1 LSAGC
6 VFLVATESE
15 RRSIAS
21 AALSRIK
28 KGGLLKIA
36 NETKVGILA
45 VVAIAILIL
54 GYSFLKGNDV
64 FSSDQTFYATY
75 ERVDGLTESKPILVN
90 GYQIGRVSDMKLQE
104 DGRIRTEFKVSESYA
119 IPANTVAR
127 LASTDLLGGKAII
140 FELGDSRQY
149 AKDGDELQAGI
160 QKNIMEQVEPI
171 QKKAEDIA
179 LALDSVLSSI
189 NNTINADFQR
199 NFNRSIS
206 SIANSLQNLE
216 GITRQ
221 LDGLVVSERNRI
233 SHIVAN
239 VESIT
244 GNLKDNNERIA
255 KVLVNLDSITDQVAR
270 ANFAE
275 TITSANRAMADF
287 QSITNRINQGE
298 GSIGMLLNDE
308 QLYNNLNQASKNL
321 EELIADM
328 KARPGKY
335 VHFSVFGRRN
345 D

>member
-1 LSAGC
+1 M
-6 VFLVATESE
+6 
-15 RRSIAS
+15 
-21 AALSRIK
+21 
-28 KGGLLKIA
+28 KIA

-64 FSSDQTFYATY
+64 FSSDNTFYATY
-75 ERVDGLTESKPILVN
+75 DRVDGLTESKPVLVN
-90 GYQIGRVSDMKLQE
+90 GYQIGRVSDMTLQP
-104 DGRIRTEFKVSESYA
+104 DGRIRTEFKVQRSYA

-140 FELGDSRQY
+140 FELGDGPTY
-149 AKDGDELQAGI
+149 AKDGDELSAGI

-179 LALDSVLSSI
+179 AVLDSVLRSI
-189 NNTINADFQR
+189 NNTINKDFQR
-199 NFNRSIS
+199 DFNRSIN

-221 LDGLVVSERNRI
+221 LDGLVVTERNRI
-233 SHIVAN
+233 SHIMGN

-244 GNLKDNNERIA
+244 DNLKNNNERIGS
-255 KVLVNLDSITDQVAR
+255 VLANLDSITDQVAK
-270 ANFAE
+270 ANFAQ
-275 TITSANRAMADF
+275 TILSANKAMADF
-287 QSITNRINQGE
+287 QSITDRINRGE

-308 QLYNNLNQASKNL
+308 QLYNNLNQASQNL

-328 KARPGKY
+328 KNRPGRY
-335 VHFSVFGRRN
+335 VHFSVFGRKN
-345 D
+345 H

>member
-1 LSAGC
+1 M
-6 VFLVATESE
+6 
-15 RRSIAS
+15 
-21 AALSRIK
+21 
-28 KGGLLKIA
+28 KIA

-54 GYSFLKGNDV
+54 GYSFLRGNDV
-64 FSSDQTFYATY
+64 FSSENTFYATY
-75 ERVDGLTESKPILVN
+75 ERVDGLTASKPILVN
-90 GYQIGRVSDMKLQE
+90 GYQIGRVSAMELQP
-104 DGRIRTEFKVSESYA
+104 DGQIRTEFKVRRNYG
-119 IPANTVAR
+119 IPSNTVAR
-127 LASTDLLGGKAII
+127 LASTDLLGGKAVV
-140 FELGDSRQY
+140 FELGDSPEY
-149 AKDGDELQAGI
+149 AKNGDELTPGL

-179 LALDSVLSSI
+179 AVLDSVLSSI

-199 NFNRSIS
+199 DFNRSIN

-221 LDGLVVSERNRI
+221 LDGLVVSERSRI

-244 GNLKDNNERIA
+244 DNLKNNNERIGS
-255 KVLVNLDSITDQVAR
+255 VLANLDSITDQVAK

-275 TITSANRAMADF
+275 TITSANKAMADF
-287 QSITNRINQGE
+287 QSITDRINQGQ
-298 GSIGMLLNDE
+298 GSIGLLLNDE
-308 QLYNNLNQASKNL
+308 QLYHNLNQASQNL

-328 KARPGKY
+328 KARPGRY
-335 VHFSVFGRRN
+335 VHFSVFGKKN